1 MPLATTSPSSAA
13 APAEV
18 APEERDDALLREE
31 SAQMATSLVRFAA
44 ARRRRAPDATDLEV
58 ADHVATD
65 EAAYQLRGKLLAPAT
80 NTPVVLVAIK
90 REPDSYPS
98 YRELRAAFGLTR
110 AEARVATML
119 AERKTN
125 NEIARELGVTGGTA
139 RRHTERLLLKLG
151 VSRRAAV
158 RGALLRCME
167 RGGTGRTRGISSA
180 VQVGTGY
187 HLGEPAGSRSAC
199 TTALALSG
207 ADDSRNSASG
217 PLRGR
222 PKTRTVRR
230 RKPKESI
237 VVFLECER
245 DRRMVR
251 DALDSEVEVHFAE
264 GPREVHP
271 PWRNEAPIAVLVELH
286 EERERRMERAL
297 GILRREAPTIPRWAC
312 VDLDPASLYM
322 STRLSKCGI
331 ITDVAARGDS
341 LGSRLRALLKNA
353 QVRSESE
360 ALRKVWHEWAGP
372 ETREILEA
380 CIAASATDATVRDVR
395 QQLNKS
401 LRTLR
406 RELSDNGLPPLA
418 STLALCRLLRAT
430 YRLDHPGIRVKAVAK
445 ELGYRYPRSLSRQFK
460 WHTGLAVRALPRG
473 RRFATLAMLVR
484 AELSARQN
492 RH

>member
-1 MPLATTSPSSAA
+1 MPLATASPASAA
-13 APAEV
+13 VPAEG
-18 APEERDDALLREE
+18 APEERDHALLREE
-31 SAQMATSLVRFAA
+31 AARMATSLVRFAA
-44 ARRRRAPDATDLEV
+44 ARRRRAPDATDLV
-58 ADHVATD
+58 VVDHIATNG
-65 EAAYQLRGKLLAPAT
+65 AAYQLRGELLAPAS
-80 NTPVVLVAIK
+80 NTPLVVVAIE
-90 REPDSYPS
+90 RESDSYPS

-125 NEIARELGVTGGTA
+125 SEIARGLGVTGGTA
-139 RRHTERLLLKLG
+139 RRHTERILLKLG
-151 VSRRAAV
+151 VPRRAAV

-167 RGGTGRTRGISSA
+167 AGGNGRICGVRSGEQGRPGGVHGRPPGARSVCQTAAVPSA
-180 VQVGTGY
+180 
-187 HLGEPAGSRSAC
+187 
-199 TTALALSG
+199 
-207 ADDSRNSASG
+207 ADDAEQFASG
-217 PLRGR
+217 PRRGR
-222 PKTRTVRR
+222 PKKRTVRR

-237 VVFLECER
+237 VVFLEHEH

-251 DALDSEVEVHFAE
+251 DAFAGEVEVHFAD

-271 PWRNEAPIAVLVELH
+271 PWRSGAPIAVLVELH

-322 STRLSKCGI
+322 SSRLSECGI
-331 ITDVAARGDS
+331 ITDVAVKGDG
-341 LGSRLRALLKNA
+341 LGCRLRALLKNV

-360 ALRKVWHEWAGP
+360 ALRKVWNEWVEP

-380 CIAASATDATVRDVR
+380 CIAASATATAVRDVR

-406 RELSDNGLPPLA
+406 RELSGNGLPPLA
-418 STLALCRLLRAT
+418 SILALCRLLRAT
-430 YRLDHPGIRVKAVAK
+430 YRLDHHDIRVKAVAK
-445 ELGYRYPRSLSRQFK
+445 ELGYQYPRSLSRQFK